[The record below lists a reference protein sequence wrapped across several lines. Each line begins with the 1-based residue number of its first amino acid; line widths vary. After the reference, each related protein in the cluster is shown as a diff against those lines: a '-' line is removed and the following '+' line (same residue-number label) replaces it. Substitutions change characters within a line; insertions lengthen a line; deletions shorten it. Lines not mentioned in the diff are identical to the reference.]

1 MNHLVGVH
9 QENELQRAE
18 IDLVQAFLSG
28 RNPRTLA
35 AYRRDLQDF
44 QAFTGAPTVE
54 AGVTLLITRG
64 SGRANALALAY
75 RVHLQDRSLAPA
87 TINRRLAA
95 LRSVVKLGRTLGLIT
110 WTLEVE
116 GLKTQ
121 SYRDTRGPG
130 LQGVRNMLEHLNAS
144 SDAKSIRDTAIIRA
158 LYGMGLRRGEL
169 ISLDLCDLDPA
180 EARLAILGKGRLEK
194 EFLSIPPRTLESL
207 KAWVAVRGEEEG
219 PLFISLDNRNRGHRL
234 VGSSVYRLVAKL
246 GRAVGLTT
254 RPHGLRHSA
263 ITDAL
268 NLTNGNTRSVQRF
281 SRHRRLETLSAYDD
295 NRADLGGQVA
305 ILVDLGA

>member
-1 MNHLVGVH
+1 MLATINQPMNPAADAL
-9 QENELQRAE
+9 NLA
-18 IDLVQAFLSG
+18 QAFLSG
-28 RNPRTLA
+28 RCPQTLQ
-35 AYRRDLQDF
+35 AYRRDLEDF
-44 QAFTGAPTVE
+44 QAFTEAPTTE
-54 AGVTLLITRG
+54 GGVTLLISRG
-64 SGRANALALAY
+64 PGRANALALAY
-75 RVHLQDRSLAPA
+75 RVHLQKRNLAPA
-87 TINRRLAA
+87 TVNRRLAA
-95 LRSVVKLGRTLGLIT
+95 LRSVVKLGRTLGLVT
-110 WTLEVE
+110 CTLEVE
-116 GLKTQ
+116 GLKTR

-130 LQGVRNMLEHLNAS
+130 LQGVRQMLEHLEAS
-144 SDAKSIRDTAIIRA
+144 SNAKSIRDTAIIRA

-169 ISLDLCDLDPA
+169 ISLDLCDLD
-180 EARLAILGKGRLEK
+180 LADGRMAIIGKGRLEK
-194 EFLSIPPRTLESL
+194 ESLSIPPRTLESL
-207 KAWVAVRGEEEG
+207 RAWVAVRGEEEG
-219 PLFISLDNRNRGHRL
+219 PLFTSLDNKSHGHRL